1 MVARTTKFLGLAH
14 STGSTIT
21 VEVEYNGT
29 VAYSGTV
36 AATTQDPVPFDFPG
50 GDAQELFSIQTDT
63 DTTGQ
68 IPVKITVTGG
78 VMFFENLQMNYIA
91 NAIPQQNDPSIPID
105 PADPSTFTIQ
115 PVSVTDRFDTPS
127 VLTTESD
134 NITNTKK
141 NGSAWPWRTENILC
155 YWTYPV
161 RDGETFEFDYF
172 VDPAKVVLS

>member
-1 MVARTTKFLGLAH
+1 MVARTAKFLGLAY

-21 VEVEYNGT
+21 VEVEYNGA

-50 GDAQELFSIQTDT
+50 GNYQELFSIETDT

-78 VMFFENLQMNYIA
+78 ALFFENLQMNHVA
-91 NAIPQQNDPSIPID
+91 NAIPQQNNPSIPVNRN
-105 PADPSTFTIQ
+105 DPSTFTLK
-115 PVSVTDRFDTPS
+115 PVSVSDWFDTPS
-127 VLTTESD
+127 VLSAESD
-134 NITNTKK
+134 NISNTKK

-155 YWTYPV
+155 YWTYPIH
-161 RDGETFEFDYF
+161 DGEILEFDYF
-172 VDPAKVVLS
+172 VDPTRVVVS